1 MKSLIDDIRRI
12 NKYIL
17 FILLCLIT
25 AMMAYISS
33 NYLLSEQHFIN
44 RYGEQLTFEQIKAI
58 IDMQFKYQWYVY
70 PVIPFVYLL
79 KIFVIT
85 LILQAGVIFYNIK
98 IGFKKLFKVVLVAEF
113 IFLLPALIKLALF
126 MFVKTDYDLLEYQ
139 AFFPL
144 SALNL
149 VDVNNI
155 PPWLLY
161 PLQMANIFEILYWL
175 ALAYG
180 ISLATNEKKGK
191 MLGMVACS
199 YGTGLFVWIVF
210 ITFISVT
217 LT

>member
-1 MKSLIDDIRRI
+1 MPVRI
-12 NKYIL
+12 FNKVVL
-17 FILLCLIT
+17 FIFLCVIGIIILYIYSNFLLT
-25 AMMAYISS
+25 
-33 NYLLSEQHFIN
+33 EQHYIQQ
-44 RYGEQLTFEQIKAI
+44 YEEQFTYEQIKKFLSI
-58 IDMQFKYQWYVY
+58 QSHYQWYAY
-70 PVIPFVYLL
+70 PVLPIIYLM
-79 KIFVIT
+79 KIFIICLV
-85 LILQAGVIFYNIK
+85 LQAGVIFYNVN
-98 IGFKKLFKVVLVAEF
+98 IGFKKLFKIVLIAEF
-113 IFLLPALIKLALF
+113 IFLIPAFIKLLWF
-126 MFVKTDYDLLEYQ
+126 MFIKTDYDLLEYQ

-161 PLQMANIFEILYWL
+161 PLQLANIFEILYWL

-180 ISLATNEKKGK
+180 ISLAANEKKGK